1 MAEIDPTKLWYETKL
16 DVFLNHWF
24 SNYDEARASREHHG
38 GFLLPYQ
45 THFFVCQPDVIAALG
60 LDPAD
65 PDWDL
70 IKHDC
75 ARPADE
81 QAFQRLVA
89 KRKQIIEQAARQ

>member
-1 MAEIDPTKLWYETKL
+1 MNAADENELWYETKL
-16 DVFLNHWF
+16 DVFLNRWYAK
-24 SNYDEARASREHHG
+24 YDEARAGLEQHE
-38 GFLLPYQ
+38 GFLLPYRH
-45 THFFVCQPDVIAALG
+45 HFYVCRPDVIAALG

-81 QAFQRLVA
+81 KAFQRLVA